1 MKIIGLTGNIASG
14 KSSVSKI
21 LQELGADVLDMD
33 IIGKSIQEV
42 NFENVIESIKKSF
55 GKEVVQE
62 NNKLNRKGLS
72 KIVFSNNKALKEL
85 NRIMVPPMTHK
96 LLEYIKE
103 KKKEKKKIVV
113 IDAAILFEAG
123 WDTIVDEI
131 WVVYTP
137 ENIQKKRLIEREGL
151 TNDEALARIKSQM
164 DIKEKIKKAKYV
176 IDNSKDFEFLKEQV
190 LKLWVKT
197 QKCI

>member
-33 IIGKSIQEV
+33 IIGKYIQEV
-42 NFENVIESIKKSF
+42 NYDNVIESIEKSF
-55 GKEVVQE
+55 GKEVIQ
-62 NNKLNRKGLS
+62 NNNLNRKRLS
-72 KIVFSNNKALKEL
+72 KIVFSNNEALKEL

-103 KKKEKKKIVV
+103 KKESKTKIII

-123 WDTIVDEI
+123 WDKIVDEI

-137 ENIQKKRLIEREGL
+137 ENLQKKRLMEREGL
-151 TNDEALARIKSQM
+151 TNNEALARIKSQM
-164 DIKEKIKKAKYV
+164 DIKEKIKRATYV
-176 IDNSKDFEFLKEQV
+176 IDNSKDFNFLKDQV
-190 LKLWVKT
+190 LKLWKKT
-197 QKCI
+197 IKCI